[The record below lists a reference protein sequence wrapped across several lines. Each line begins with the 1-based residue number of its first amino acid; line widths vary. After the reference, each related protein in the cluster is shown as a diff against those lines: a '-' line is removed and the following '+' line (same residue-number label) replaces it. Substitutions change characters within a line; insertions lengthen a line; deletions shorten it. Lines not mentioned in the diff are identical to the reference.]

1 MILIIDLDSNY
12 NLNNIQDDTLIL
24 TTNNHFKN
32 NNKNVINVD
41 FSLVDNSNKP
51 SDCIND
57 FFDNQSKNF
66 SPFRNDFYMRVFRP
80 IFAVIYQIEAICSEF
95 KIKKIVLNSGADF
108 PFVTLFHGMG
118 EGKPKFFKN
127 SWLINYFIKCYFN
140 KLICIEWQNKKNKVL
155 FLLFYFGR
163 ELIFTFLR
171 LTKKIIKVLLY
182 TNKSNFSLSNYKYFV
197 FAQLPLQIVHLK
209 QTLSFVDKNKLLFLT
224 KTDIKF
230 DSKIFN
236 TSYIPKFAD
245 LVDSIKQLHEDVILN
260 RNKNTK
266 FKFYDTKIKLSQIY
280 IVLPLLYQYI
290 NFYSD
295 LFFLKTNFLKETFK
309 SKPILISNMTFGS
322 DITFIKKLSEEIGG
336 SHFNYQSVNMSVM
349 SYPQIRL
356 ADFFYLYNNFSYDFY
371 KKLDSSYRYYLPI
384 YNDIDNFFLNDK
396 DLLKITIFT
405 QPDVF
410 TELYIDFIKKLNI
423 LITENNLPIE
433 IIVKLHYR
441 QDKVDLFTDLI
452 STYANFTLADS
463 NISLVELFSNSNFIM
478 SMTSAV
484 LFEAFQYNCPAVIVD
499 LNKMNTKYIEIN
511 CLTQVNFVVNDFS
524 KLIEILKNPHKYH
537 VLYKER
543 RKKFIKVDC
552 ECKYKNDLLL
562 NSF

>member
-1 MILIIDLDSNY
+1 MSNY
-12 NLNNIQDDTLIL
+12 
-24 TTNNHFKN
+24 
-32 NNKNVINVD
+32 
-41 FSLVDNSNKP
+41 
-51 SDCIND
+51 
-57 FFDNQSKNF
+57 
-66 SPFRNDFYMRVFRP
+66 
-80 IFAVIYQIEAICSEF
+80 
-95 KIKKIVLNSGADF
+95 
-108 PFVTLFHGMG
+108 
-118 EGKPKFFKN
+118 
-127 SWLINYFIKCYFN
+127 
-140 KLICIEWQNKKNKVL
+140 
-155 FLLFYFGR
+155 
-163 ELIFTFLR
+163 
-171 LTKKIIKVLLY
+171 
-182 TNKSNFSLSNYKYFV
+182 SLSNYKYFV
-197 FAQLPLQIVHLK
+197 FAQIPLQIVHLK

-224 KTDIKF
+224 KTDLKF

-236 TSYIPKFAD
+236 ISYIPKFAD

-295 LFFLKTNFLKETFK
+295 LFFLKTNFLKDTFK

-452 STYANFTLADS
+452 STCANFTLADS

-511 CLTQVNFVVNDFS
+511 CLTQVNFVVNDFT
-524 KLIEILKNPHKYH
+524 KLIEILKNPYKYH
-537 VLYKER
+537 VLYKKR

-562 NSF
+562 NSL